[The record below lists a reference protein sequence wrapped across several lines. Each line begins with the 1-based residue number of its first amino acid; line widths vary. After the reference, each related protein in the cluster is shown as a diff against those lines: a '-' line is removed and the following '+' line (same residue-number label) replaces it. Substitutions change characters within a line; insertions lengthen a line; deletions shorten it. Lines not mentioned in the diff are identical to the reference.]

1 MVEMDII
8 YRLSLLV
15 GFLLASVIAMLIG
28 ALMIGLRHWCRTTMK
43 ELEDMIDELETE
55 EKRCLHESKNP

>member
-1 MVEMDII
+1 MIEMDIL

-15 GFLLASVIAMLIG
+15 GFLLASIIAMLIA
-28 ALMIGLRHWCRTTMK
+28 ALVIGLRYWCKTTVE

-55 EKRCLHESKNP
+55 EKRCFDEIQNS

>member
-15 GFLLASVIAMLIG
+15 GFLLASIIAMLIA
-28 ALMIGLRHWCRTTMK
+28 ALVIGLRHWYKSTMK
-43 ELEDMIDELETE
+43 DLDRMIDDLEKME
-55 EKRCLHESKNP
+55 EDCPDESKNA

>member
-1 MVEMDII
+1 MIEMDIL

-15 GFLLASVIAMLIG
+15 GFLLASIIAMLIA
-28 ALMIGLRHWCRTTMK
+28 ALVIGLRFWCKTTVK

-55 EKRCLHESKNP
+55 EKRCFDEIQNS